1 MKPYKPK
8 TLTTQQVSQN
18 KILQSLIE
26 DIFNPDNKSSDYK
39 KCWNAKDFNLL
50 GQMNPYTKN
59 IYKGSNALLLS
70 YVQAKNN
77 YKSSLWLTLNN
88 MITLFGK
95 ENAYKVI
102 KDNKYSNIFYFS
114 MQQYEKKK
122 DNEPILGEDGLP
134 LVGFIPKYNYYNV
147 MNLSQLV
154 GKIKEVDK
162 IINDLEKKYAPK
174 KVEKTIPLSELENA
188 MIKGINLK
196 NGMHLVQRDR
206 ACYYPNFDSI
216 DMPIKESFDSEE
228 HFLSTLGHEI
238 GHATGHESR
247 LNRKLNNSFS
257 SNSYA
262 YEELVAEFTS
272 SLLDAYY
279 GNNCKLVAKNHVCY
293 LKSWYE
299 SLRKNPTKLFKA
311 CADSEKAFEY
321 IRNATDKELIKK
333 DLYIPSDYRDVKFNE
348 NKKVA

>member
-1 MKPYKPK
+1 MKTYKPK

-18 KILQSLIE
+18 KILQALIE

-50 GQMNPYTKN
+50 GQMNPHTKT

-70 YVQAKNN
+70 YVQAKNS

-102 KDNKYSNIFYFS
+102 KGNKYSNIFHFS
-114 MQQYEKKK
+114 MTQYEKKK
-122 DNEPILGEDGLP
+122 DNEPLLDTDGKP
-134 LVGFIPKYNYYNV
+134 MFGFIPKYNYYNV
-147 MNLSQLV
+147 MNLSQLI
-154 GKIKEVDK
+154 GKVDDVDK
-162 IINDLEKKYAPK
+162 IIID
-174 KVEKTIPLSELENA
+174 
-188 MIKGINLK
+188 LK
-196 NGMHLVQRDR
+196 NGMNLVQKDR
-206 ACYYPNFDSI
+206 ACYYPSFDSI
-216 DMPIKESFDSEE
+216 DMPIKESFNSEE

-238 GHATGHESR
+238 GHATGHHSR

-279 GNNCKLVAKNHVCY
+279 NNECKLVAKNHVCY

-299 SLRKNPTKLFKA
+299 SLKKNPTKLFKA
-311 CADSEKAFEY
+311 CSDSEKAFEY
-321 IRNATDKELIKK
+321 IRIATDKELEK
-333 DLYIPSDYRDVKFNE
+333 
-348 NKKVA
+348 NKLKVA

>member
-1 MKPYKPK
+1 MH
-8 TLTTQQVSQN
+8 
-18 KILQSLIE
+18 
-26 DIFNPDNKSSDYK
+26 
-39 KCWNAKDFNLL
+39 C
-50 GQMNPYTKN
+50 YTDRV
-59 IYKGSNALLLS
+59 YQGSNALMLS

-95 ENAYKVI
+95 DNAYKVI
-102 KDNKYSNIFYFS
+102 KGNKYSNIFHFS
-114 MQQYEKKK
+114 MTQYEKKK
-122 DNEPILGEDGLP
+122 DNKPILGEDGLP
-134 LVGFIPKYNYYNV
+134 LIGFIPKYNYYNV
-147 MNLSQLV
+147 MNLSQLI
-154 GKIKEVDK
+154 GKVKEVDK

-174 KVEKTIPLSELENA
+174 KVGKTVPLSELENA
-188 MIKGINLK
+188 MVKGINLK
-196 NGMHLVQRDR
+196 NGMHLVQKDR

-247 LNRKLNNSFS
+247 LNRKLNNLFS

-279 GNNCKLVAKNHVCY
+279 GNNCKLVSKNHVCY

-299 SLRKNPTKLFKA
+299 SLKKNPTKLFKA
-311 CADSEKAFEY
+311 CSDSEKAFEY

-333 DLYIPSDYRDVKFNE
+333 DMYIPSDYRDVKFNE

>member
-1 MKPYKPK
+1 MKTYKPK

-18 KILQSLIE
+18 KILQALIE

-50 GQMNPYTKN
+50 GQMNPHTKT

-70 YVQAKNN
+70 YVQAKNS

-102 KDNKYSNIFYFS
+102 KGNKYSNIFHFS
-114 MQQYEKKK
+114 MTQYEKKK
-122 DNEPILGEDGLP
+122 DNEPLLDTDGKP
-134 LVGFIPKYNYYNV
+134 MFGFIPKYNYYNV

-154 GKIKEVDK
+154 GKVKDVDK
-162 IINDLEKKYAPK
+162 IIIDLEKKYAPK

-188 MIKGINLK
+188 MVKGINLK
-196 NGMHLVQRDR
+196 NGMNLVQKDR
-206 ACYYPNFDSI
+206 ACYYPSFDSI
-216 DMPIKESFDSEE
+216 DMPIKESFNSEE

-238 GHATGHESR
+238 GHATGHHSR

-279 GNNCKLVAKNHVCY
+279 NNECKLVAKNHVCY

-299 SLRKNPTKLFKA
+299 SLKKNPTKLFKA
-311 CADSEKAFEY
+311 CSDSEKAFEY
-321 IRNATDKELIKK
+321 IRIATDKELEK
-333 DLYIPSDYRDVKFNE
+333 
-348 NKKVA
+348 NKLKVA

>member
-18 KILQSLIE
+18 KILQDLIE
-26 DIFNPDNKSSDYK
+26 DIFNPNNKSSDYK
-39 KCWNAKDFNLL
+39 KCWNPKNFNLL
-50 GQMNPYTKN
+50 GQINPYTDRV
-59 IYKGSNALLLS
+59 YQGSNALMLS

-88 MITLFGK
+88 MITLFGR

-102 KDNKYSNIFYFS
+102 KGNKYSNIFFFS
-114 MQQYEKKK
+114 MSQYEKKK
-122 DNEPILGEDGLP
+122 DNKPILDTNGNP
-134 LVGFIPKYNYYNV
+134 TFGFIPMYKYYNV
-147 MNLSQLV
+147 MNLSQLI
-154 GKIKEVDK
+154 GKVKEVDK

-174 KVEKTIPLSELENA
+174 KVGKTVPLSELENA
-188 MIKGINLK
+188 MVKGINLK
-196 NGMHLVQRDR
+196 NGMHLVQKDR

-279 GNNCKLVAKNHVCY
+279 GNNCKLVSKNHVCY

-299 SLRKNPTKLFKA
+299 SLKKNPTKLFKA
-311 CADSEKAFEY
+311 CSDSEKAFEY

-333 DLYIPSDYRDVKFNE
+333 DMYIPSDYRDVKFNE

>member
-18 KILQSLIE
+18 KILQDLIE

-50 GQMNPYTKN
+50 GQINPYTDRV
-59 IYKGSNALLLS
+59 YQGSNALMLS

-95 ENAYKVI
+95 DNAYKVI
-102 KDNKYSNIFYFS
+102 KGNKYSNIFHFS
-114 MQQYEKKK
+114 MTQYEKKK
-122 DNEPILGEDGLP
+122 DNKPILGEDGLP
-134 LVGFIPKYNYYNV
+134 LIGFIPKYNYYNV
-147 MNLSQLV
+147 MNLSQLI
-154 GKIKEVDK
+154 GKVKEVDK

-174 KVEKTIPLSELENA
+174 KVGKTVPLSELENA
-188 MIKGINLK
+188 MVKGINLK
-196 NGMHLVQRDR
+196 NGMNLVQKDR

-279 GNNCKLVAKNHVCY
+279 GNNCKLVSKNHVCY

-299 SLRKNPTKLFKA
+299 SLKKNPTKLFKA
-311 CADSEKAFEY
+311 CSDSEKAFEY

-333 DLYIPSDYRDVKFNE
+333 DMYIPSDYRDVKFNE

>member
-1 MKPYKPK
+1 MKTYKQ

-39 KCWNAKDFNLL
+39 KCWNPKDFNLL
-50 GQMNPYTKN
+50 SQLNPHTKN
-59 IYKGSNALLLS
+59 VYKGSNALLLS

-77 YKSSLWLTLNN
+77 YKSNLWLTENN
-88 MITLFGK
+88 MITLFG

-102 KDNKYSNIFYFS
+102 KGNKYSNIFHFS
-114 MQQYEKKK
+114 MKQYEKKK
-122 DNEPILGEDGLP
+122 DNKPILDKDGNPTFGL
-134 LVGFIPKYNYYNV
+134 IPKYKYYNV

-154 GKIKEVDK
+154 GKVKDVDK
-162 IINDLEKKYAPK
+162 IINDLEDKYKPK

-216 DMPIKESFDSEE
+216 DMPIKESFDSQE

-257 SNSYA
+257 TNSYA

-279 GNNCKLVAKNHVCY
+279 GNKCKLVSKNHVCY

-299 SLRKNPTKLFKA
+299 SLKKNPTKLFKA
-311 CADSEKAFEY
+311 CSDAEKAFEY
-321 IRNATDKELIKK
+321 IRVATDNVLEK
-333 DLYIPSDYRDVKFNE
+333 
-348 NKKVA
+348 NKLKVA